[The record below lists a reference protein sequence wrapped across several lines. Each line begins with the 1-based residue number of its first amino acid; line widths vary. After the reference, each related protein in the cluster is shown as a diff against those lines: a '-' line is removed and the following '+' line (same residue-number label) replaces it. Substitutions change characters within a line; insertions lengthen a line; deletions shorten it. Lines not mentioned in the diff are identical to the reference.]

1 MRHRHGREPAR
12 ECGGAGSPVSMRRYR
27 LLPIQLGVLVLLVLA
42 WQIATQR
49 HWVDTFFFS
58 QPSAIGARVA
68 EWFVKGS
75 IYRHLWT
82 TALETVL
89 AFLIGAGLGVA
100 FGFAFARSPGLSGIF
115 DPYLK
120 VANALPRVVL
130 APIFTLWFGLGI
142 LSKVAFGVTLVFFIV
157 FFNTYQGIRDVDRN
171 LINNTRMLGADERDL
186 IRHVLLPSAMVWIL
200 SSLHTSVGLAL
211 VGAVVGEYLGSA
223 RGLGYMIAQAE
234 GTFDTT
240 GVFAGMTVL
249 AAFTLVVDMVVTWV
263 ERRLLAWKPAAAH
276 SERA

>member
-1 MRHRHGREPAR
+1 VITG
-12 ECGGAGSPVSMRRYR
+12 RYR
-27 LLPIQLGVLVLLVLA
+27 FLPYQVGVLVALVVA
-42 WQIATQR
+42 WQLTTQR
-49 HWVDTFFFS
+49 GWVDPFFFS
-58 QPSAIGARVA
+58 RPSAIGTRVA
-68 EWFVKGS
+68 EWFIKGS

-89 AFLIGAGLGVA
+89 AFVIGAGLGVA
-100 FGFAFARSPGLSGIF
+100 LGFAFARSPALSGIF

-120 VANALPRVVL
+120 IGNALPRVVL

-157 FFNTYQGIRDVDRN
+157 FFNTYQGILEVDRN
-171 LINNTRMLGADERDL
+171 IINNTRMLGANERDL
-186 IRHVLLPSAMVWIL
+186 VRHVLLPSAMVWIL

-223 RGLGYMIAQAE
+223 RGLGYVISQAE

-249 AAFTLVVDMVVTWV
+249 AAFTLVVDLVVTVV
-263 ERRLLAWKPAAAH
+263 ERRLLAWKPPAAH
-276 SERA
+276 AERA

>member
-1 MRHRHGREPAR
+1 MT
-12 ECGGAGSPVSMRRYR
+12 SRYR
-27 LLPIQLGVLVLLVLA
+27 LLPYQLGFLLVLVMV
-42 WQIATQR
+42 WQITTQR
-49 HWVDTFFFS
+49 GWVDPFFFS
-58 QPSAIGARVA
+58 RPSAIGARVA

-89 AFLIGAGLGVA
+89 AFVVGAGLGVV
-100 FGFAFARSPGLSGIF
+100 FGFAFARIPTLSGIF
-115 DPYLK
+115 EPYLK
-120 VANALPRVVL
+120 IGNALPRVVL

-142 LSKVAFGVTLVFFIV
+142 LSKVAFGVTLVFFVV
-157 FFNTYQGIRDVDRN
+157 FFNTYQGIREVDRN
-171 LINNTRMLGADERDL
+171 LLNNTRMLGATERDL
-186 IRHVLLPSAMVWIL
+186 VRHVLLPSAMVWIL

-223 RGLGYMIAQAE
+223 RGLGYVIAQAE

-249 AAFTLVVDMVVTWV
+249 AAFTLLVDLLVTLV
-263 ERRLLAWKPAAAH
+263 ERRLLAWKPPAAH
-276 SERA
+276 AERG

>member
-1 MRHRHGREPAR
+1 MITG
-12 ECGGAGSPVSMRRYR
+12 RYR
-27 LLPIQLGVLVLLVLA
+27 LLPYQVAVFVA
-42 WQIATQR
+42 AVAVWQVTTQR
-49 HWVDTFFFS
+49 GWVDPFFFS
-58 QPSAIGARVA
+58 RPSAIAVRVE

-82 TALETVL
+82 TALETIL
-89 AFLIGAGLGVA
+89 AFLAGAGLGVA
-100 FGFAFARSPGLSGIF
+100 FGFAFARSRVLSGLF

-120 VANALPRVVL
+120 IANALPRVVL

-157 FFNTYQGIRDVDRN
+157 FFNTYQGILEVDRN
-171 LINNTRMLGADERDL
+171 ILNNTRMLGANERDL
-186 IRHVLLPSAMVWIL
+186 VRHVLLPSAMVWIL

-211 VGAVVGEYLGSA
+211 VGAVVGEYLGSG
-223 RGLGYMIAQAE
+223 RGLGYVIAQAE

-249 AAFTLVVDMVVTWV
+249 AGFTLVVDMLVTVV

-276 SERA
+276 GERA

>member
-1 MRHRHGREPAR
+1 
-12 ECGGAGSPVSMRRYR
+12 MRRYR
-27 LLPIQLGVLVLLVLA
+27 LLPLQLGVLVVLVLA
-42 WQIATQR
+42 WQVASQR
-49 HWVDTFFFS
+49 HWVDAFFFS

-68 EWFVKGS
+68 EWFVRGS

-89 AFLIGAGLGVA
+89 AFLIGAALGVA
-100 FGFAFARSPGLSGIF
+100 FGFAFARNAGLSAIF

-171 LINNTRMLGADERDL
+171 LINNTRMLGATERDL

-223 RGLGYMIAQAE
+223 RGLGYVIAQAE

-249 AAFTLVVDMVVTWV
+249 AAFTLVVDTIVTLV
-263 ERRLLAWKPAAAH
+263 ERRLLAWKPSAAH